1 MSFVTPRN
9 NPANAV
15 VRYGESSQADALQAE
30 REAALARI
38 IAMPVIL
45 AGGLVLQIVKL
56 GVIIGVGYMG
66 LNMLKSGIK

>member
-1 MSFVTPRN
+1 MNLVTPRS

-30 REAALARI
+30 RDAAMARI
-38 IAMPVIL
+38 IAMPVLL

-56 GVIIGVGYMG
+56 GVIIGVGYIG
-66 LNMLKSGIK
+66 LRMLKGDLK

>member
-1 MSFVTPRN
+1 LSFVTPRN